1 MANSMLFD
9 ISTFAMAVP
18 PEFDSYD
25 KETTIYTS
33 EYNVGTAKKSTLHA
47 PTLRAVMAYI
57 RLSKASTDGEPLDE
71 LGAIGIQ
78 NGKKIIAEYIG
89 GRKDIQ
95 CVVYNKTKGSIL
107 ASVYADDKA
116 SAAPFVHKGIGGK
129 ETGTAV
135 FFTLMPIFLEDREFK
150 DYYDI
155 LYEQFTTG
163 FPDRESTE
171 EAIFKLCDNVYRRIE
186 IPSKCGASGVMIEFP
201 STGNVR
207 TITDVARKKGTYSP
221 TDILFG
227 EFRVI
232 KAGVK
237 PKKIGSVM
245 SVADFA
251 GKFKFS
257 DRIFTDKEQA
267 LIPELPSW
275 YIIPEEVETICS
287 FAQKTTDSQLPM
299 RNFMLRGAAGS
310 GKTEGAK
317 AVAAGLGLPY
327 MFLTCSADDEK
338 FDFIGQILPNIEGID
353 FADAG
358 VTPYIPTLADIHED
372 PVGAYY
378 NMTGEFNAE
387 ITEEDVKTEIER
399 MAREKEENKK
409 NEKEFRYVYTPL
421 IEAIKNGYVIEI
433 QEPTV
438 ISKQGVLVGLN
449 SLLDNCKTIKLMT
462 GEVIERH
469 PDTVIILTTN
479 TDYNGCK
486 ELNQS
491 IVSRMNLIFDMDTP
505 DAKTMAARA
514 MGITGCTDKNIVHKM
529 AETIEKI
536 IKKCSEELITD
547 GSCGMREL
555 ISWVQSYMICE
566 DAAAAAEYTVIASAS
581 ADAESRESIRSTCI
595 APVFEAV

>member
-1 MANSMLFD
+1 MASSMLF
-9 ISTFAMAVP
+9 SSCTFTMDVP
-18 PEFDSYD
+18 PEFSRFPKD
-25 KETTIYTS
+25 TTVYTS
-33 EYNVGTAKKSTLHA
+33 MFNRASAKKSTLHA
-47 PTLRAVMAYI
+47 PTLRAILAYM
-57 RLSKASTDGEPLDE
+57 RLYQATTAGESVDN
-71 LGAIGIQ
+71 LGAIGTQ
-78 NGKKIIAEYIG
+78 NGKKIIAEYVG

-95 CVVYNKTKGSIL
+95 GVVYTMASGSVL
-107 ASVYADDKA
+107 ASVYADEKSSGA
-116 SAAPFVHKGIGGK
+116 QFVHKGSGGK
-129 ETGTAV
+129 DTGTA
-135 FFTLMPIFLEDREFK
+135 FFFALMPVFMEDAEFK
-150 DYYDI
+150 ESYDQ
-155 LYEQFTTG
+155 LYEQFIAG
-163 FPDRESTE
+163 FPGENATE
-171 EAIFKLCDNVYRRIE
+171 EAIFKLCDNVYRRVE
-186 IPSKCGASGVMIEFP
+186 NPSDCGPSGVKIEYP
-201 STGNVR
+201 ATGNVR
-207 TITDVARKKGTYSP
+207 QITDVARKKGTYSA
-221 TDILFG
+221 TDILLG
-227 EFRVI
+227 EFKVI

-237 PKKIGSVM
+237 PKRGTSLISA
-245 SVADFA
+245 ADFS

-257 DRIFTDKEQA
+257 ERVFSDREQA

-275 YIIPEEVETICS
+275 YIVPEQIETICN

-317 AVAAGLGLPY
+317 AIAAGLGLPY

-338 FDFIGQILPNIEGID
+338 FDFIGQILPNIEGIN
-353 FADAG
+353 FADATD
-358 VTPYIPTLADIHED
+358 TPYIPTVAEIDED

-378 NMTGEFNAE
+378 NMTGDFNLE
-387 ITEEDVKTEIER
+387 ITADDVKSEIER
-399 MAREKEENKK
+399 MAKEKEEKKK

-449 SLLDNCKTIKLMT
+449 SLLDNCKAIKLIT

-491 IVSRMNLIFDMDTP
+491 IISRMNLIFDMDTP
-505 DAKTMAARA
+505 DAKIMTERV
-514 MGITGCTDKNIVHKM
+514 MGITGCKDKTMVRKM
-529 AETIEKI
+529 AEAVEKI
-536 IKKCSEELITD
+536 IKHCSEVLITD

-566 DAAAAAEYTVIASAS
+566 DAAAAAEYTVLASAT

-595 APVFEAV
+595 TPVFDVM